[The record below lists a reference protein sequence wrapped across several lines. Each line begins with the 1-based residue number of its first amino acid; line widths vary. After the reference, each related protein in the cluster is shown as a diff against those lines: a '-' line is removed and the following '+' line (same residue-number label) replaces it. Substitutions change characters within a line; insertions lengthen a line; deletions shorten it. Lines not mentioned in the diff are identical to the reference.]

1 MKTEIDKIAY
11 LRIENGKIL
20 SARSK
25 GKATFYFPGGKR
37 EAGESD
43 KETLIREIAE
53 ELTIAIV
60 PATIQ
65 YVETFRAQADGH
77 PSGVVVKMTCYSAE
91 YAGEIKPNQ
100 EIEEI
105 RWLNFADIDLV
116 SEVDKIIFRF
126 LKERGELF

>member
-1 MKTEIDKIAY
+1 MKNEIDKIAY
-11 LRIENGKIL
+11 VRIENGKAL

-25 GKATFYFPGGKR
+25 GKTKFYFPGGKR
-37 EAGESD
+37 EAGELD
-43 KETLIREIAE
+43 EETLIREIAE
-53 ELTIAIV
+53 ELTIAIT

-65 YVETFRAQADGH
+65 YIGTFQAQADGH
-77 PSGVVVKMTCYSAE
+77 PSGVMVKMTCYSAE
-91 YAGEIKPNQ
+91 YGGEIKPSN

-105 RWLNFADIDLV
+105 RWLNYADIDLV

>member
-25 GKATFYFPGGKR
+25 GKARFYFPGGKR

-43 KETLIREIAE
+43 EETLIREIAE

-65 YVETFRAQADGH
+65 YVETFCAQADGH
-77 PSGVVVKMTCYSAE
+77 PSGVVVKMTCYGAE

-126 LKERGELF
+126 LKERGELS